1 MINGDMKRLFDY
13 ILNLKQQARMNHTV
27 GPLST
32 ISLSREITIQLSQSL
47 KGNQDFSFN
56 VSVNT
61 CNVELISCHIG
72 LNSASIGN
80 LGNKYCG
87 RAVPGLGQCIM
98 KWMIC
103 LVLYFGVPTLHL
115 IDLANVKLQT
125 GTFREFNVY
134 ERYKNTPKAFLSVP
148 YRLLKFHKLLNSMP
162 IDEMKNKYEYWYQ
175 LSYYHKFGFIDDEAL
190 SIINYN
196 DIQQYYSKDMKDI
209 DFFAANMVL
218 DLRDTSN
225 PYTYI
230 HSRMY
235 ENDLVS
241 YLKNWK
247 VSIFIKNC
255 FHLNDTTDTIS
266 ATQTDNDGDETDI
279 DLTPS
284 FGRFYR
290 Y

>member
-1 MINGDMKRLFDY
+1 
-13 ILNLKQQARMNHTV
+13 
-27 GPLST
+27 
-32 ISLSREITIQLSQSL
+32 
-47 KGNQDFSFN
+47 
-56 VSVNT
+56 
-61 CNVELISCHIG
+61 
-72 LNSASIGN
+72 
-80 LGNKYCG
+80 
-87 RAVPGLGQCIM
+87 
-98 KWMIC
+98 
-103 LVLYFGVPTLHL
+103 
-115 IDLANVKLQT
+115 
-125 GTFREFNVY
+125 
-134 ERYKNTPKAFLSVP
+134 
-148 YRLLKFHKLLNSMP
+148 MP
-162 IDEMKNKYEYWYQ
+162 IDEMKNRYEYWYQ